1 MPAKGFPSSLLQSLR
16 ARLTVANPERA
27 KMQRMG
33 VDVSGVPARVCFV
46 REEHNANG
54 TQIVIP
60 RGALSTLQ
68 RSARRASVDL
78 EFVSNVVTRSEATT
92 AIDDLP
98 VDLRSYQRDAVQALL
113 SKVQGYVRLPCG
125 AGKTVLGCAAMVA
138 SGEPS
143 LVIVHT
149 EDLADQWA
157 GALRNMYG
165 VQARRIAGGTG
176 SWSPL
181 EQGEIMIGMVQSL
194 HRAQWRANEL
204 LRSVGVVLLD
214 ECHHTPANTYRDLL
228 KKMPARYRWGL
239 TATPDRADGWGCL
252 LPMFVGPELYGM
264 TPEDLVARG
273 HLMQPEILTIL
284 SGVNLD
290 LSKFNGRGGRLNM
303 GSAITALGK
312 DEGRQQL
319 IVDLAT
325 KGAEQ
330 GRTSLVLVPRVKLA
344 HNMATRLR
352 GAGLNAAAVTGQV
365 DKRTRADRLR
375 HLRNGQLQV
384 LVATQ
389 LADEGLDVPNL
400 DLLINASAG
409 RAAGR
414 AIQRVGRAMR
424 PSPNKPT
431 PVVVE
436 VVDGTPFR
444 SQWGARQRAYLAELG
459 LQTGAPVEQVEG
471 MKRFEELIRA

>member
-1 MPAKGFPSSLLQSLR
+1 
-16 ARLTVANPERA
+16 
-27 KMQRMG
+27 
-33 VDVSGVPARVCFV
+33 
-46 REEHNANG
+46 
-54 TQIVIP
+54 
-60 RGALSTLQ
+60 
-68 RSARRASVDL
+68 
-78 EFVSNVVTRSEATT
+78 
-92 AIDDLP
+92 
-98 VDLRSYQRDAVQALL
+98 
-113 SKVQGYVRLPCG
+113 
-125 AGKTVLGCAAMVA
+125 
-138 SGEPS
+138 
-143 LVIVHT
+143 
-149 EDLADQWA
+149 
-157 GALRNMYG
+157 
-165 VQARRIAGGTG
+165 
-176 SWSPL
+176 
-181 EQGEIMIGMVQSL
+181 
-194 HRAQWRANEL
+194 
-204 LRSVGVVLLD
+204 
-214 ECHHTPANTYRDLL
+214 
-228 KKMPARYRWGL
+228 
-239 TATPDRADGWGCL
+239 
-252 LPMFVGPELYGM
+252 
-264 TPEDLVARG
+264 
-273 HLMQPEILTIL
+273 
-284 SGVNLD
+284 
-290 LSKFNGRGGRLNM
+290 M